1 MSEDFDKRSQEVN
14 KQMRGDFDG
23 RFEFDYFPEIE
34 KVFRRYRYN
43 GCDSKCEAYLAD
55 GVTHFAQLKGH
66 KLQSAE
72 KIWWDCRNYIW
83 KEE

>member
-1 MSEDFDKRSQEVN
+1 MSEDFDKRLQEVN

-43 GCDSKCEAYLAD
+43 GCDYGHDLPIEERRSELKRIIKEIINKEA
-55 GVTHFAQLKGH
+55 KP
-66 KLQSAE
+66 
-72 KIWWDCRNYIW
+72 
-83 KEE
+83 

>member
-1 MSEDFDKRSQEVN
+1 VCRM
-14 KQMRGDFDG
+14 
-23 RFEFDYFPEIE
+23 
-34 KVFRRYRYN
+34 
-43 GCDSKCEAYLAD
+43 CDSKCEAYLAD

-66 KLQSAE
+66 KLHSAE